1 MPEGGR
7 QMVRKADE
15 NDISEIMIIY
25 DAARA
30 FMRRNGNLRQWING
44 YPSRGMIEEDI
55 RAGRLYVLA
64 DGEGIYGVFMM
75 QLGPDRTYLSI
86 RDGAWRDDSDYAV
99 IHRIASSGRK
109 GGVLHE
115 TLEFVSLHCPHIRI
129 DTHADNIP
137 MQRALLRENFVR
149 CGIIV
154 CSDGT
159 DRIAFE
165 RS

>member
-1 MPEGGR
+1 
-7 QMVRKADE
+7 MVRKADE
-15 NDISEIMIIY
+15 KDISEIMMIY

-44 YPSRGMIEEDI
+44 YPSHGMIEEDI

-75 QLGPDRTYLSI
+75 QPSPDRTYLSI
-86 RDGAWRDDSDYAV
+86 RDGAWRDDSGYAV

-115 TLEFVSLHCPHIRI
+115 TLEFVSRHCPHIKDR
-129 DTHADNIP
+129 HA
-137 MQRALLRENFVR
+137 
-149 CGIIV
+149 CGQH
-154 CSDGT
+154 SHAEGSGT
-159 DRIAFE
+159 
-165 RS
+165 